1 MGYADEGVRNIVK
14 HCQVEKISDIAQSI
28 KQRFANPLFFSF
40 ICSWLVVNWPITV
53 GLFWFDSKQIEKAG
67 YNSIF
72 DFIAAKINLQDSL
85 VHPLCFAFG
94 YTFLMPTLHN
104 IIRAFYS
111 WTAKWGDNWNLSIT
125 RGVKIPFEKYLKFRE
140 EYDKRSKILE
150 EVINKESI
158 SQAQVNSIQ
167 TELLLVQSNVTELKN
182 RITESDTF
190 IQQLFDV
197 KLLDGYWTNRYND
210 RISKGL
216 TGIEDVYIA
225 DGKYYIVGRFGE
237 MKHVFNIVNFYF
249 DSRVRRIFF
258 IKDRVNQEQVVL
270 VDSGVA
276 QPRFNPNFLHVERS
290 DLLVGVENGTT
301 QIEYVKK
308 PIAPVV
314 TPEDNTR

>member
-1 MGYADEGVRNIVK
+1 MGCAYEGIRNIVK
-14 HCQVEKISDIAQSI
+14 HYSVEKLSDIAQSI
-28 KQRFANPLFFSF
+28 KQRFTNPLFFSF
-40 ICSWLVVNWPITV
+40 ICSWLVVNWPISV

-111 WTAKWGDNWNLSIT
+111 WTTKWGDNWNLSIT
-125 RGVKIPFEKYLKFRE
+125 KGVKIPFEKYLKFRE

-167 TELLLVQSNVTELKN
+167 TELLQVQSNVTELKN

-190 IQQLFDV
+190 IQQLFNV
-197 KLLDGYWTNRYND
+197 KLLDGYWTNRYSD
-210 RISKGL
+210 RINKGL
-216 TGIEDVYIA
+216 TGTEDIYIS
-225 DGKYYIVGRFGE
+225 DGKYYIVERFGE
-237 MKHVFNIVNFYF
+237 MKHVFDIVNFYF
-249 DSRVRRIFF
+249 DSRNQTIFF
-258 IKDRVNQEQVVL
+258 IKDRVNQQQVVL
-270 VDSGVA
+270 VDSGVG
-276 QPRFNPNFLHVERS
+276 QPRFNPNSLRVERA
-290 DLLVGVENGTT
+290 DLFVGVENGTT
-301 QIEYVKK
+301 QIEYIRKQTT
-308 PIAPVV
+308 PID
-314 TPEDNTR
+314 TKDNGK